1 MGILTNNWV
10 EAVSIILVIAEFAV
24 RLTPSEKDNSL
35 FNKIKNLLDLI
46 LPNYAKGGKKH

>member
-1 MGILTNNWV
+1 MELLQTNWV
-10 EAVSIILVIAEFAV
+10 EAVTILLVVAEFIV
-24 RLTPSEKDNSL
+24 RLTPTEKDNSI